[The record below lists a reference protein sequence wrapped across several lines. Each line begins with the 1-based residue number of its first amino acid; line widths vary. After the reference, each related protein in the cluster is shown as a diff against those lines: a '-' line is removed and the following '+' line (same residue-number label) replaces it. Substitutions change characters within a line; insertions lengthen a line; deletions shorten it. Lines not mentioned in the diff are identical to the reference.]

1 MREWEGDI
9 IFLHEVRQGS
19 ADRSYGV
26 QVAKLAGL
34 PAAVVERAKIVLEKL
49 EASDQNSGSA
59 TNALFEGLPLFSAT
73 PSAPAQGSNKPSAVD
88 TFLADVTPDDLSPRE
103 ALDILYQLKK
113 LE

>member
-9 IFLHEVRQGS
+9 IFLHEVRKGS

-34 PAAVVERAKIVLEKL
+34 PSAVIERAKHVLEKL
-49 EASDQNSGSA
+49 ESNDRGNA
-59 TNALFEGLPLFSAT
+59 TETMFDELPLFSA
-73 PSAPAQGSNKPSAVD
+73 APAAVYSNKPSDVD
-88 TFLADVTPDDLSPRE
+88 NFLADITPDDLSPRE